1 MTLIRDSV
9 FLFQYA
15 TLPQILDRYLIP
27 DELWC
32 GLTLPSLL
40 HDLWRKRTQMKWIQ
54 HLWHLDWLSVLC
66 FWIWILYALSL
77 LIVQDQEI
85 RIDTEHGWALWA
97 ACPCVLKEW
106 WDQEP
111 LSGSCSGH
119 GTHLLQWQPWFQ
131 SFWRQ
136 TGAPGHLPALHLLLP
151 SLLSSLYCPFA
162 SFLQI
167 PERSKR

>member
-1 MTLIRDSV
+1 MPLCHKSLTGISSLMNSDVAWHYLPCSMICEEREHRWSESSTLA
-9 FLFQYA
+9 FG
-15 TLPQILDRYLIP
+15 LI
-27 DELWC
+27 W
-32 GLTLPSLL
+32 
-40 HDLWRKRTQMKWIQ
+40 
-54 HLWHLDWLSVLC
+54 VLC
-66 FWIWILYALSL
+66 FWICILYALYL

-85 RIDTEHGWALWA
+85 RIDTKHVWALWA
-97 ACPCVLKEW
+97 ACSCVLKEW

-136 TGAPGHLPALHLLLP
+136 AGAPGHLPALHLLLP

>member
-1 MTLIRDSV
+1 MPLCHKSLTGISSLMNSDV
-9 FLFQYA
+9 AWHY
-15 TLPQILDRYLIP
+15 LPCSMICEER
-27 DELWC
+27 EHRWSESSTF
-32 GLTLPSLL
+32 G
-40 HDLWRKRTQMKWIQ
+40 
-54 HLWHLDWLSVLC
+54 
-66 FWIWILYALSL
+66 IWIDMGTLFLDLDFVCTLFTYSSRSRNQDWHKTCCLSL
-77 LIVQDQEI
+77 VSSMPLCAQ
-85 RIDTEHGWALWA
+85 G
-97 ACPCVLKEW
+97 